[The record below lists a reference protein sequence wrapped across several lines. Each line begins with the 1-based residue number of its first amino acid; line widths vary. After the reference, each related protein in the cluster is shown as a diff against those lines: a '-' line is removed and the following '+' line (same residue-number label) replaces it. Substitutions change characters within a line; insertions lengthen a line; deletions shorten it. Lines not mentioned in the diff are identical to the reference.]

1 MNKVMKQIG
10 KKDLTTIAYEL
21 ITVYNADPEKIN
33 FLLVGKY
40 QSRLQE
46 MLYQKSLG
54 NSIEWLYV

>member
-10 KKDLTTIAYEL
+10 KKSLETIASEL
-21 ITVYNADPEKIN
+21 INTYQADPIKIN
-33 FLLVGKY
+33 FLLNGKY

-54 NSIEWLYV
+54 NSIDWLYV